1 MAKVLVVDDSLS
13 VRKVVERALAARRI
27 EAVTV
32 ASGVEALER
41 IEREAPDVVVCDV
54 VMPDR
59 DGWEICE
66 FVKGH
71 ARLGD
76 TPVLLM
82 SGVVDDAVRAR
93 AREAGAAAI
102 LAKPFGADDLLRR
115 LDELLPAALPGPA
128 HPDAAPADAV
138 AGAATAA
145 NGHEPARREDLTALL
160 ARLGAVDG
168 VQWVVLA
175 DRDGFLLDAVSAG
188 TMDAEAV
195 AALGATVAGSSTAV
209 GRETGRGGL
218 VGTIL
223 EYEAGLVLVHDVA
236 ATVTLVIGIS
246 GPSALGRV
254 RYAVKKALPELGR
267 AV

>member
-13 VRKVVERALAARRI
+13 VRKVVERALTGRRI

-59 DGWEICE
+59 DGWQICA

-71 ARLGD
+71 ARLAD

-82 SGVVDDAVRAR
+82 TGVVDDAVRAR

-102 LAKPFGADDLLRR
+102 LTKPFGADDLLRR
-115 LDELLPAALPGPA
+115 LDELLPAMGPA
-128 HPDAAPADAV
+128 GPDTSAAAPAPTP
-138 AGAATAA
+138 ATAT
-145 NGHEPARREDLTALL
+145 NGTAPAERETLATLL
-160 ARLGAVDG
+160 ARLGEVDG

-175 DRDGFLLDAVSAG
+175 DRDGFLLDAVSPGAI
-188 TMDAEAV
+188 DVEAV
-195 AALGATVAGSSTAV
+195 AALGVCLAGSSTALGREV
-209 GRETGRGGL
+209 GRGAL

-223 EYEAGLVLVHDVA
+223 DYEAGLVIVYDVA
-236 ATVTLVIGIS
+236 ATATLIIGIS
-246 GPSALGRV
+246 GPPALGRV

>member
-13 VRKVVERALAARRI
+13 VRKVVERALAGRRI

-59 DGWEICE
+59 DGWDICE
-66 FVKGH
+66 FVKRH

-82 SGVVDDAVRAR
+82 TGVVDDAVRAR

-102 LAKPFGADDLLRR
+102 LTKPFGADDLLRR
-115 LDELLPAALPGPA
+115 LDELMAASRPAPAAP
-128 HPDAAPADAV
+128 PDSLAVQAPAPSAGTDGAPATREELAAV
-138 AGAATAA
+138 
-145 NGHEPARREDLTALL
+145 L
-160 ARLGAVDG
+160 AQLGEVDG

-175 DRDGFLLDAVSAG
+175 DRDGFLLEAASPGAIDL
-188 TMDAEAV
+188 EAV
-195 AALGATVAGSSTAV
+195 AALGAGLAGSSTAL
-209 GRETGRGGL
+209 GREVDRGTL
-218 VGTIL
+218 VGTIV
-223 EYEAGLVLVHDVA
+223 EYEAGLVVVHDVA
-236 ATVTLVIGIS
+236 AAATLTIGIS
-246 GPSALGRV
+246 GLHALGKV
-254 RYAVKKALPELGR
+254 RYAVKKALPELTR